1 MTSIVA
7 FIRKTPAPSLRA
19 YFEHTGVE
27 LPVAVNWNDPDTDV
41 VRPLLQ
47 VVQEMSEDTRSRIK
61 LDTERINEMAD
72 EAGQTA
78 LYGVID
84 DRLLL
89 DDLAN
94 GHARALWVFLK
105 KPAAFRRA
113 EEVRYTDERRR
124 GRYWDGFVSM
134 PGRDLRRDETSLETF
149 KAALRTRFASKNVH
163 VDIFERTRSISDGT
177 DFEIVQITIYRE
189 GLPDDLFAFNNA
201 GVLERR
207 PYRPVFEAAI
217 TYEPTTGV
225 IEVVAND
232 RESRAELAH
241 FLTRDLIGIE
251 FRGEKVPLRQYDL
264 DVLLR
269 PHEFPTD
276 PEDGI
281 ESVEVKQLRLMPIDS
296 NSERL
301 TLECL
306 GKSDRSIWSMSKER
320 FGPHDPLIEG
330 WIATQAKL
338 TIRLRPKGDAKRG
351 KSLPLTI
358 TMPHGCNL
366 KEQTEAEQ
374 LIGEKYLRRWGI
386 LSEVES
392 GDSD

>member
-7 FIRKTPAPSLRA
+7 FIRKTPVASLRT
-19 YFEHTGVE
+19 YFEHIGIE

-47 VVQEMSEDTRSRIK
+47 AVDEMSDDARARMK

-94 GHARALWVFLK
+94 GHARGLWILLK
-105 KPAAFRRA
+105 KPADFRRA

-134 PGRDLRRDETSLETF
+134 PGRDLRRDQASLDAF
-149 KAALRTRFASKNVH
+149 KAALRVRFASSNVH

-189 GLPDDLFAFNNA
+189 GLPDDQFAFNKA
-201 GVLERR
+201 GVLVRR
-207 PYRPVFEAAI
+207 PYRPVFEAAM
-217 TYEPTTGV
+217 TYEPATGV

-232 RESRAELAH
+232 GESRAELAH
-241 FLTRDLIGIE
+241 FLTRDLIGIQ
-251 FRGEKVPLRQYDL
+251 FRGEKVPLRKYDL
-264 DVLLR
+264 DILLT
-269 PHEFPTD
+269 PHEFATD

-281 ESVEVKQLRLMPIDS
+281 ESVDVKLLRLVPFE
-296 NSERL
+296 NNGERL

-306 GKSDRSIWSMSKER
+306 RNADRTIWSMAAER
-320 FGPHDPLIEG
+320 FGAHDPLAGG
-330 WIATQAKL
+330 WRATQAKL
-338 TIRLRPKGDAKRG
+338 TIKLRPKGDSKRG
-351 KSLPLTI
+351 KTLPLTI
-358 TMPHGCNL
+358 TMYGCNL
-366 KEQTEAEQ
+366 REQTEAEQ

-392 GDSD
+392 DDAT

>member
-1 MTSIVA
+1 MPSIAA
-7 FIRKTPAPSLRA
+7 FIRKTPVASLRT
-19 YFEHTGVE
+19 YFEHSGIE
-27 LPVAVNWNDPDTDV
+27 LPIAVNWNEPHADI

-47 VVQEMSEDTRSRIK
+47 IVDQMSEDARTCMK
-61 LDTERINEMAD
+61 LDTERINAMAD

-84 DRLLL
+84 DRTVL
-89 DDLAN
+89 DDLGN
-94 GHARALWVFLK
+94 GHARALWVFHQ
-105 KPAAFRRA
+105 KPADFRRA
-113 EEVRYTDERRR
+113 EEARYTDEKRR

-134 PGRDLRRDETSLETF
+134 PGRDLRRDVASLEAF
-149 KAALRTRFASKNVH
+149 KAALRTRFASNNVH

-177 DFEIVQITIYRE
+177 NFEIIQIAIYRE
-189 GLPDDLFAFNNA
+189 GLADDRFAFNNA

-207 PYRPVFEAAI
+207 PFRPVFEAAL
-217 TYEPTTGV
+217 TYEPATGV

-251 FRGEKVPLRQYDL
+251 FLGEKVPLRQYDL
-264 DVLLR
+264 DVLLT
-269 PHEFPTD
+269 PHEFATD

-281 ESVEVKQLRLMPIDS
+281 ESVEIKLLRLVPFE
-296 NSERL
+296 NNGERL

-306 GKSDRSIWSMSKER
+306 RNADRTIWSMAAER
-320 FGPHDPLIEG
+320 FGPHDPLVGG
-330 WIATQAKL
+330 WRATQAKL
-338 TIRLRPKGDAKRG
+338 TIKLRPKGDARRG
-351 KSLPLTI
+351 KTIPLTI
-358 TMPHGCNL
+358 AMSGCNL
-366 KEQTEAEQ
+366 REQTEAEQ

-392 GDSD
+392 GEFD